1 MKKFKDTKKKIMFGN
16 NRSKAL
22 NITKRTWKLNLQ
34 KYTKIDSQ
42 GKEIVV
48 YLTAREIRT
57 LKKKKTLT

>member
-1 MKKFKDTKKKIMFGN
+1 MFGN